1 MTIDEF
7 NSTQW
12 KPGMRGCYKGG
23 LVYPIA
29 CCDFEEQLIG
39 LDGLT
44 LGSEEPTMVRCE
56 NVELVTD

>member
-7 NSTQW
+7 NSTKW
-12 KPGMRGCYKGG
+12 KAGMRGCYKNG

-29 CCDFEEQLIG
+29 CCDFDEHLIG

-44 LGSEEPTMVRCE
+44 LGRDEPTTVRCE
-56 NVELVTD
+56 SVELVAD